1 MAIKLG
7 QMLLK
12 AGAITQ
18 TQLEDALN
26 NQRGQGG
33 TLGNNLVKM
42 GILTEEQILSYVG
55 KQLNVEVVNLGDGRE
70 LKPEVAKMIPVDVA
84 KKFNVVAVAKNGN
97 TLTVAAADPTNIF
110 VLDSIKFVTG
120 FNVKPVIA
128 SEDSIKEAIHKLYKD
143 EASEMHEAMEDILKD
158 FDGAELEVLEAED
171 ETDDEAIEA
180 AITDAPLV
188 RLVDSII
195 IDAIR
200 RGASDIHIEPYE
212 RAVRVRY
219 RIDGTL
225 IEMSPIPFRLK
236 AAVISRLKIM
246 SDLDISE
253 RRIPQDGRIK
263 VKTSGKTV
271 DLRVSI
277 LPVIFGEKVVMRI
290 LDAGNLSLDL
300 TKLGYTER
308 ALKDFMDG
316 IQKPFGMV
324 LVTGPTGSGKSTTLY
339 SAVSLLNDAST
350 NIMTAE
356 DPVEYNMA
364 GINQVHVRTEIG
376 LTFAA
381 ALRSF
386 LRQDPNIIM
395 VGEVRDLETAE
406 IAIKAALTGHLV
418 LSTLHTNDAAST
430 INRMLNMGVAPF
442 LVASSTNVIQAQ
454 RLLRRLCKECKKEV
468 QMTPEQ
474 GELLGIPKEEIAA
487 GINIFEPVGC
497 AVCNRTGYKGRTG
510 VYEVLP
516 VTPKIK
522 TMVLESKSTYEI
534 HDQAVKDGMLS
545 LRGDALQKLKAGITS
560 FEEVLRETTEV

>member
-12 AGAITQ
+12 ANAISEE
-18 TQLEDALN
+18 QLEEALS
-26 NQRGQGG
+26 NQKSQGD

-42 GILTEEQILSYVG
+42 GILTEDEILNYLG
-55 KQLNVEVVNLGDGRE
+55 KQLNVPVIQLQADQLSMDVVSI
-70 LKPEVAKMIPVDVA
+70 IPADVA
-84 KKFNVVAVAKNGN
+84 HKFNVIAVEKNSN
-97 TLTVAAADPTNIF
+97 TLTVAASDPTNIF

-120 FNVKPVIA
+120 LNVKPVIA
-128 SEDSIKEAIHKLYKD
+128 SEAQIKEAMDNFYAPS
-143 EASEMHEAMEDILKD
+143 EAGAEAMEDILRD
-158 FDGAELEVLEAED
+158 FGDGELEVLEDEEEMED
-171 ETDDEAIEA
+171 DALEA

-188 RLVDSII
+188 RLVDSLI

-212 RAVRVRY
+212 RAIRVRY

-236 AAVISRLKIM
+236 SAVISRIKIM
-246 SDLDISE
+246 SELNISE
-253 RRIPQDGRIK
+253 RRVPQDGRIK
-263 VKTSGKTV
+263 VKTGGKAV

-300 TKLGYTER
+300 TKLGYTEK
-308 ALKDFMDG
+308 ALEDFMFG
-316 IQKPFGMV
+316 VQQPYGMV

-339 SAVSLLNDAST
+339 SAMSLLNEPDT

-395 VGEVRDLETAE
+395 VGEIRDLETAE

-430 INRMLNMGVAPF
+430 INRMLDMGVAPF
-442 LVASSTNVIQAQ
+442 LLASSLNVIQAQ
-454 RLLRRLCKECKKEV
+454 RLLRRLCKECKEPDVLTKE
-468 QMTPEQ
+468 QAAMIDMPETE
-474 GELLGIPKEEIAA
+474 GSEIMK
-487 GINIFEPVGC
+487 PVGC

-510 VYEVLP
+510 AYEVLP
-516 VTPKIK
+516 VNTEIK
-522 TMVLESKSTYEI
+522 QMILDEANSMQIKEK
-534 HDQAVKDGMLS
+534 AVEMGMIS
-545 LRGDALQKLKAGITS
+545 LRNDAVQKMQAGITS
-560 FEEVLRETTEV
+560 FDEVLRETIE

>member
-12 AGAITQ
+12 GGAISEE
-18 TQLEDALN
+18 QLEEALKT
-26 NQRGQGG
+26 QKSQGG

-42 GILTEEQILSYVG
+42 GILTEDEILNYLG
-55 KQLNVEVVNLGDGRE
+55 TQLNVPVIQLVPEQLSMEVVSI
-70 LKPEVAKMIPVDVA
+70 IPADVA
-84 KKFNVVAVAKNGN
+84 HKFNVIAVERNGN

-120 FNVKPVIA
+120 LNVKPAIA
-128 SEDSIKEAIHKLYKD
+128 SEGQIKEAMDKFYAPADSAAENI
-143 EASEMHEAMEDILKD
+143 EDILRD
-158 FDGAELEVLEAED
+158 FGDEELEVLAEED
-171 ETDDEAIEA
+171 EIEEDALAA

-188 RLVDSII
+188 RLVDSLI
-195 IDAIR
+195 IDAIK

-236 AAVISRLKIM
+236 AAVISRIKIM
-246 SDLDISE
+246 SELDISE

-263 VKTSGKTV
+263 VKTGGKAV

-300 TKLGYTER
+300 AKLGYTDK
-308 ALKDFMDG
+308 ALADFMNG
-316 IQKPFGMV
+316 IQQPYGMV

-339 SAVSLLNDAST
+339 SAMSLLNEPDT

-356 DPVEYNMA
+356 DPVEYNMS

-395 VGEVRDLETAE
+395 VGEIRDLETAE

-430 INRMLNMGVAPF
+430 INRMLDMGVAPF
-442 LVASSTNVIQAQ
+442 LLASSLNVIQAQ
-454 RLLRRLCKECKKEV
+454 RLLRRLCGECKEPDVLTKE
-468 QMTPEQ
+468 QAEMLDMPEEA
-474 GELLGIPKEEIAA
+474 GAEIMK
-487 GINIFEPVGC
+487 PVGC

-510 VYEVLP
+510 AYEVLP
-516 VTPKIK
+516 MISEIK
-522 TMVLESKSTYEI
+522 QMILDSANSMQIK
-534 HDQAVKDGMLS
+534 DKAVELGMLS
-545 LRGDALQKLKAGITS
+545 LRGDAVQKMKAGITS
-560 FEEVLRETTEV
+560 FEEVVRETIE

>member
-12 AGAITQ
+12 AGAISQ
-18 TQLEDALN
+18 EQLEDALG
-26 NQRGQGG
+26 NQKTQGG
-33 TLGNNLVKM
+33 TLGANLVSM
-42 GILTEEQILSYVG
+42 GILTEQQILEYLG
-55 KQLNVEVVNLGDGRE
+55 KQLNVGMIDLSAEELNPDVVG
-70 LKPEVAKMIPVDVA
+70 VIPADVA
-84 KKFNVVAVAKNGN
+84 RKFNVVAVDKNGN
-97 TLTVAAADPTNIF
+97 TLTVAAADPSNIF

-120 FNVKPVIA
+120 LNVKPVIA
-128 SEDSIKEAIHKLYKD
+128 AESAIKEVLDNHYAPA
-143 EASEMHEAMEDILKD
+143 EAAVEAMEDVLRD
-158 FDGAELEVLEAED
+158 FEGAELEVLEEEED
-171 ETDDEAIEA
+171 EDEEALQA
-180 AITDAPLV
+180 AISDAPLV
-188 RLVDSII
+188 RLVDSLI

-236 AAVISRLKIM
+236 AAVVSRIKIM

-253 RRIPQDGRIK
+253 RRVPQDGRIK
-263 VKTSGKTV
+263 VKTGGKTV

-277 LPVIFGEKVVMRI
+277 LPVIFGEKIVMRI

-300 TKLGYTER
+300 AKLGYTEK

-339 SAVSLLNDAST
+339 SAMSLLNEPDT

-364 GINQVHVRTEIG
+364 GINQVHVRSEIG

-395 VGEVRDLETAE
+395 VGELRDLETAE

-418 LSTLHTNDAAST
+418 LSTLHTNDAPST
-430 INRMLNMGVAPF
+430 INRMVDMGVQPF
-442 LVASSTNVIQAQ
+442 LLASSINVIQAQ
-454 RLLRRLCKECKKEV
+454 RLLRRLCKECKQPTKL
-468 QMTPEQ
+468 TLEQ
-474 GELLGIPKEEIAA
+474 AEMLDLSEEDVGVEIY
-487 GINIFEPVGC
+487 EPVGC
-497 AVCNRTGYKGRTG
+497 PTCNRTGYKGRVG
-510 VYEVLP
+510 AYEVMP
-516 VTPKIK
+516 MSAKVRQI
-522 TMVLESKSTYEI
+522 VLDAGNTLQI
-534 HDQAVKDGMLS
+534 RDAAIQAGMLT
-545 LRGDALQKLKAGITS
+545 LRGDAIGKMKEGITS
-560 FEEVLRETTEV
+560 FEEVLRETTEL